1 MLKGSAAC
9 SNWLRSADNDK
20 IDARTQHG
28 RPLKY
33 LSLVWNG
40 LWRRPA
46 RTIFTL
52 LSIAVAYVLF
62 GILSGIDAG
71 FAHTLEVS
79 RMDRLFTDSRFGPPL
94 PLSYA
99 DQISSVPGVTV
110 VAPRS
115 GLFGYF
121 QDPKNF
127 VYVLCADRRFFSLR
141 PEITISAQQ
150 LETLLQTRTG
160 AAVSA
165 EQARKYGWKIG
176 DKVPIQTQTA
186 QADGNQVWTFD
197 IVAIVDDLNRPGG
210 GGWFIANYSYLDE
223 GRVTEKGTI
232 TRFLVRIREPE
243 RGGQIG
249 RQIDK
254 LFANSTVATRTSS
267 ERSGAQSYMQ
277 YFGDVN
283 FLTTAVLGAVFFML
297 LFISGNTMLQS
308 IRERIPEFAVLKALG
323 FSDNRVM
330 SLVVAESVLLCLLAA
345 AAGLLVSK
353 LVIPIARGP
362 LSDFFLL
369 LQMPWTAMLR
379 GFVLALIVALLS
391 CLLPALRVK
400 QLNVVDGL
408 VKRQ

>member
-1 MLKGSAAC
+1 VWLK
-9 SNWLRSADNDK
+9 SADDDN
-20 IDARTQHG
+20 IERRTKPG

-33 LSLVWNG
+33 FPLVWNG

-71 FAHTLEVS
+71 FAHTLEAS
-79 RMDRLFTDSRFGPPL
+79 RMDRLFTDSRFGAPMPF
-94 PLSYA
+94 SYA
-99 DQISSVPGVTV
+99 QQIARVPGVTV

-121 QDPKNF
+121 RDPKNF
-127 VYVLCADRRFFSLR
+127 VYVLCMDRRFFSLR
-141 PEITISAQQ
+141 PEITISTQQ

-165 EQARKYGWKIG
+165 EQAQKYGWKLG

-210 GGWFIANYSYLDE
+210 GGWFLANYSYLDE

-232 TRFLVRIREPE
+232 TRFLVRIKDPE

-267 ERSGAQSYMQ
+267 ERSGTQSGLQ
-277 YFGDVN
+277 FFGDVN
-283 FLTTAVLGAVFFML
+283 FLTRAVLGAVFFML
-297 LFISGNTMLQS
+297 LFLSGNTMLQS
-308 IRERIPEFAVLKALG
+308 VRERIPEFALLKALG
-323 FSDNRVM
+323 FSDNSVL

-345 AAGLLVSK
+345 AAGLLVSN
-353 LVIPIARGP
+353 LIIPMARDP
-362 LSDFFLL
+362 LSDFVLL
-369 LQMPWTAMLR
+369 LQMPWTAMLL
-379 GFVLALIVALLS
+379 GFGLALIIALLS
-391 CLLPALRVK
+391 SLFPALRLK
-400 QLNVVDGL
+400 QLNVVDAL
-408 VKRQ
+408 VKR

>member
-1 MLKGSAAC
+1 
-9 SNWLRSADNDK
+9 
-20 IDARTQHG
+20 
-28 RPLKY
+28 LKY
-33 LSLVWNG
+33 LPLVWNG
-40 LWRRPA
+40 LWRKPA

-79 RMDRLFTDSRFGPPL
+79 RMDRLFTDSRFGAPM

-99 DQISSVPGVTV
+99 EEIASVPGVTV

-121 QDPKNF
+121 QDPRNF

-141 PEITISAQQ
+141 PEVTISTQQ

-165 EQARKYGWKIG
+165 EQARKYDWKIG

-186 QADGNQVWTFD
+186 QADGNRVWTFD
-197 IVAIVDDLNRPGG
+197 IVAIVDDANYPGA

-223 GRVTEKGTI
+223 GRVTEKGTM
-232 TRFLVRIREPE
+232 VRIRDPE
-243 RGGQIG
+243 RGGQVG

-254 LFANSTVATRTSS
+254 LFANSTVATRTNS
-267 ERSGAQSYMQ
+267 ERSGAQSGVQ
-277 YFGDVN
+277 FFGDVN
-283 FLTTAVLGAVFFML
+283 FLTRAVLGAVFFML
-297 LFISGNTMLQS
+297 LFLSGNTMLQS
-308 IRERIPEFAVLKALG
+308 VRERIPEFAVLKALG
-323 FSDNRVM
+323 FSDKIVL
-330 SLVVAESVLLCLLAA
+330 SFVVAESVLLCLLAA

-353 LVIPIARGP
+353 LIIPIARGP

-369 LQMPWTAMLR
+369 LQMPWTALLR
-379 GFVLALIVALLS
+379 GFGLALVVALLS
-391 CLLPALRVK
+391 SLLPALRLK
-400 QLNVVDGL
+400 QLNVVDAL
-408 VKRQ
+408 AKRQ